1 MSAYDTYYAYRYAE
15 RGDLEKMME
24 CLSRVK
30 EPSRWYVHNPGDDD
44 ADDNIDGYD
53 INDFDYEDDLNGAIA
68 IHVAA
73 INGHVDCLSAILT
86 RDPGSSA
93 RMDYSCRT
101 PLHLASEKGKI
112 TCVKLLINDGA
123 DVDALDNDERCPLYG
138 AAALGR
144 VTCCKMLLEAGC
156 NVNQAD
162 SSNVSSLFIASECG
176 NTKTIEVLLDYNAD
190 VNIETSSGKTA
201 LMAAVGENKASAC
214 QLLLSRGANPE
225 IRMRSPHN
233 VTALGYA
240 ALCNST
246 KSLRVLC
253 DAGASIDK
261 DLIEKIGN
269 KRLTLSRSEDEK
281 TKLIV
286 LDEIENR
293 LRKKAFDLFIKL
305 YIENNIYKDT
315 IYSMC
320 YPNDTTISLPSIGWL
335 QAEQIRD
342 KYYHDEVLFYVH
354 LHVAKIVMI
363 SSKKTATNV
372 TSNTATTVTTNVCK
386 EYFANNDNKTFTLM
400 KVLADRLKEVSSS
413 LL

>member
-24 CLSRVK
+24 CLSKVK
-30 EPSRWYVHNPGDDD
+30 EPSRWYVHNPDDDD

-53 INDFDYEDDLNGAIA
+53 INDFHYDDDLNGAIA

-73 INGHVDCLSAILT
+73 INGHFDCLSAILT

-93 RMDYSCRT
+93 RMDYSGRT
-101 PLHLASEKGKI
+101 PLHLASDN
-112 TCVKLLINDGA
+112 CVKLLISDGA
-123 DVDALDNDERCPLYG
+123 DVDALDNDEKCPLYG

-144 VTCCKMLLEAGC
+144 VKCCQLLLEAGC
-156 NVNQAD
+156 NVDQAD

-176 NTKTIEVLLDYNAD
+176 HTKTIEVLLDYNAN
-190 VNIETSSGKTA
+190 VNIETRSGTTP
-201 LMAAVGENKASAC
+201 LIAAAGEDKAKAC

-225 IRMRSPHN
+225 IRMRSSHN

-261 DLIEKIGN
+261 DMIEKIMN
-269 KRLTLSRSEDEK
+269 KRLILSRSEDEK

-293 LRKKAFDLFIKL
+293 LRKKSFELFIKL
-305 YIENNIYKDT
+305 YIEYKIYKDA

-335 QAEQIRD
+335 QAEKIRD

-354 LHVAKIVMI
+354 LHVAEIIMI

-372 TSNTATTVTTNVCK
+372 TNTTTTTVTASICK
-386 EYFANNDNKTFTLM
+386 EYFANNDNKTFALM

>member
-1 MSAYDTYYAYRYAE
+1 
-15 RGDLEKMME
+15 
-24 CLSRVK
+24 
-30 EPSRWYVHNPGDDD
+30 
-44 ADDNIDGYD
+44 
-53 INDFDYEDDLNGAIA
+53 
-68 IHVAA
+68 
-73 INGHVDCLSAILT
+73 
-86 RDPGSSA
+86 
-93 RMDYSCRT
+93 
-101 PLHLASEKGKI
+101 
-112 TCVKLLINDGA
+112 
-123 DVDALDNDERCPLYG
+123 
-138 AAALGR
+138 
-144 VTCCKMLLEAGC
+144 MLLEAGC
-156 NVNQAD
+156 NVNQVD

-176 NTKTIEVLLDYNAD
+176 NIKTIEVLLDYNAD
-190 VNIETSSGKTA
+190 VNIETSSGKTP
-201 LMAAVGENKASAC
+201 LMAAAGEDKASAC

-246 KSLRVLC
+246 KSLRILC

-269 KRLTLSRSEDEK
+269 KRLILRHSENEK

-305 YIENNIYKDT
+305 YIENKIYKDT
-315 IYSMC
+315 IYSIC
-320 YPNDTTISLPSIGWL
+320 YPNNTTISLPSIGWL
-335 QAEQIRD
+335 QAEKIRD
-342 KYYHDEVLFYVH
+342 SYYYDEVLFYVH
-354 LHVAKIVMI
+354 LHVAEIVMI

-372 TSNTATTVTTNVCK
+372 SSTTTTTTVTTNACK